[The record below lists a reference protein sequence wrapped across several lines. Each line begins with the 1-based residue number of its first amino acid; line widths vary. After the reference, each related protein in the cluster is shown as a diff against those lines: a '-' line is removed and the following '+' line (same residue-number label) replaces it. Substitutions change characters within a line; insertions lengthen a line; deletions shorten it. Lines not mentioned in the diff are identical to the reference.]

1 MSTPESIKLPISLL
15 SISSE
20 VLEQGAE
27 EGDTDEV
34 VSIGTEDDVAVEDG
48 RLLGEVSG
56 DA

>member
-27 EGDTDEV
+27 EGDTEEV